1 MKYEKTEELREVKR
15 EAVHAMT
22 EETSLEQIVMPLLSW
37 YDGHARVLP
46 W

>member
-1 MKYEKTEELREVKR
+1 
-15 EAVHAMT
+15 MT

-46 W
+46 WRESLCRACGTC